1 MRRTDSAH
9 SFGGRSATVT
19 RERKPRRGM
28 AARGAGRLRLAPVVA
43 TGLWLAGAGPAVH
56 AAPRPPAQL
65 VVNVNVRQTA
75 RPISKYE
82 YGMFIENLG
91 QLVHVSL
98 WSQLLDDRKFYN
110 PILPAADEPARRAHS
125 PFPGMQAR
133 RWHPVGPGRFVVMD
147 THAPFVGTHSP
158 RITLDPTTPHGI
170 RQAGLAIVKGRRYTG
185 YVYLRGSPG
194 ARVSAALAWGKARND
209 RQTVTFP
216 YVPSHFTRL
225 PFHFTAG
232 ASSPD
237 ARFEVTGTGT
247 GTFTVGAASL
257 MPQDNVDGFRP
268 DTIRLLRSEHFGF
281 MRFPGG
287 NYVSDFNWY
296 HSVGKRATRPPFFD
310 HAWNAVKSNDVGLDE
325 FMTLCRLIDT
335 QPYITVNAG
344 FGGAHS
350 AAREVEYMNGSV
362 LTRYGALRA
371 RDGHPAP
378 YGVKFWNIGNE
389 PYGQWELGRT
399 SLKYYVLK
407 NNEFARAMRRVDPSI
422 TLLASGD
429 MPDEMIIE
437 GVAHS
442 LHIKDSQVGICSK
455 GDFTCGLLRHSWGYF
470 DGITEHWYSRA
481 GMRFDLALAEKGVKL
496 PHLEAGYV
504 PAHQTLLQWARVP
517 SDRVHLKAEEWAA
530 YQRRFPKMVRKKIFL
545 SIDEYA
551 YTGAPANL
559 KLALAY
565 AMVFNEMLRHTDF
578 LRMSAFTMGVS
589 TLDFSRT
596 RAVLNTTGRLFKL
609 YTRHMGP
616 GLIPVKL
623 TGNSPQ
629 PLPKQHLFAN
639 FPHTDAGSPTY
650 PLDMV
655 AALSPHHRYLSLAVV
670 NATRSRQRFE
680 LNVSGAKLGGRP
692 TLWRMT
698 GSSVRAADT
707 LGHQPQV
714 VVKKFVMRG
723 IPRAV
728 TVAPIS
734 IDIYRIPLVRER

>member
-9 SFGGRSATVT
+9 SVGGRSATVT
-19 RERKPRRGM
+19 RTRRHPWGSP
-28 AARGAGRLRLAPVVA
+28 ARGAGRPRLAPIVA
-43 TGLWLAGAGPAVH
+43 AGLWLAVAGSAAD
-56 AAPRPPAQL
+56 AAPRPPAKL
-65 VVNVNVRQTA
+65 VVNVDVRQTA

-110 PILPAADEPARRAHS
+110 PILPTADEPARRAHS
-125 PFPGMQAR
+125 PFPGMQTR

-158 RITLDPTTPHGI
+158 RITLDATTPHGI
-170 RQAGLAIVKGRRYTG
+170 RQAGLEVVKGKRYTG

-194 ARVSAALAWGKARND
+194 ARVSASLAWGRAPND

-216 YVPSHFTRL
+216 YVPAHFTRL

-232 ASSPD
+232 GSSQD
-237 ARFEVTGTGT
+237 ARFAVTATGA

-287 NYVSDFNWY
+287 NFISNFNWY
-296 HSVGKRATRPPFFD
+296 HSVGNRDTRPPFFD
-310 HAWNAVKSNDVGLDE
+310 HAWDTVKSNDVGLDE

-335 QPYITVNAG
+335 RPYITVNAG

-362 LTRYGALRA
+362 LTRYGAMRA

-378 YGVKFWNIGNE
+378 YDVKIWNIGNE
-389 PYGQWELGRT
+389 PYGKWELGHT
-399 SLKYYVLK
+399 SVKYYVLK

-429 MPDEMIIE
+429 MPDERINTDKH
-437 GVAHS
+437 AA
-442 LHIKDSQVGICSK
+442 ICSK
-455 GDFTCGLLRHSWGYF
+455 GDFTCGFLKHSWGYF
-470 DGITEHWYSRA
+470 DGITQHWYASAVPGPHPAASPARA
-481 GMRFDLALAEKGVKL
+481 H
-496 PHLEAGYV
+496 P
-504 PAHQTLLQWARVP
+504 TLLQWVRVP
-517 SDRVHLKAEEWAA
+517 SDVVHMKVEEWHA
-530 YQRRFPKMVRKKIFL
+530 YQRLFPQMLRKQIFM

-551 YTGAPANL
+551 YTGAPPDL
-559 KLALAY
+559 KLSLAY
-565 AMVFNEMLRHTDF
+565 AMMFNEMLRHTAA

-589 TLDFSRT
+589 TLDFTRT
-596 RAVLNTTGRLFKL
+596 RAILNTTGHLFRL

-629 PLPKQHLFAN
+629 PAPRHHVFGN
-639 FPHTDAGSPTY
+639 FPHTNPGSPTY

-655 AALSPHHRYLSLAVV
+655 AAVSPHRRYLSLAVV
-670 NATRSRQRFE
+670 NATHAAQRFV
-680 LNVSGAKLGGRP
+680 LHVAGGVLGARA

-698 GSSVRAADT
+698 GPSLLAADI
-707 LGHQPQV
+707 LGHPPQV
-714 VVKKFVMRG
+714 VVKQYGLNHFGRR
-723 IPRAV
+723 I

-734 IDIYRIPLVRER
+734 IDIYHIPLVRRR